1 MHAKRRN
8 HRIQLYRSIYVR
20 KGQQGNTHGYAEQQ
34 FVGSLPANATELPT
48 ELAIK
53 LSDEEKAESF
63 GALMTALMAH
73 ARGDVCRSRLVSEIL
88 SVGTARVA
96 GDNPAL
102 IIPPWHPER
111 MKALAVKSRRVAGFA
126 THLLSSKN
134 ILYGDRE
141 IFMRELSDEIAHP
154 FYPEIAVL
162 VD

>member
-1 MHAKRRN
+1 MEDFVSVG
-8 HRIQLYRSIYVR
+8 L
-20 KGQQGNTHGYAEQQ
+20 HGEAVMRQ
-34 FVGSLPANATELPT
+34 
-48 ELAIK
+48 
-53 LSDEEKAESF
+53 AESF
-63 GALMTALMAH
+63 RFVDEYACWRRRAATFA
-73 ARGDVCRSRLVSEIL
+73 ARAWCAEIL

-102 IIPPWHPER
+102 IVPPWHPER

-126 THLLSSKN
+126 THLLSSRS

-162 VD
+162 NRAECADAGVSEQHDQRLQPLGVAHAQAPRTP